1 MSSLMFPITALLNA
15 LGAVRGSGHSNRP
28 APQRTRHRTGTAGPA
43 TGQGRMTESAIQA
56 DEDQIRRWAFEIAS
70 PVRDA

>member
-15 LGAVRGSGHSNRP
+15 LGAIRGSKLSNPP
-28 APQRTRHRTGTAGPA
+28 APARTPHRTGTAGTA
-43 TGQGRMTESAIQA
+43 TGQGRTTQNANRAE
-56 DEDQIRRWAFEIAS
+56 ELQIRRWAFEIAS